1 MYKVFFNDR
10 TVYFGDNFSKAFV
23 RNKGLFYKYNNLQ
36 ELNELIE
43 LFGAVDLIN
52 SLYIFH
58 DDMLMVIEEFKACF
72 HVIEAGGGLVFNT
85 QCEFLAIK
93 RNGIWDLPK
102 GKLEK
107 GEDFQGA
114 AMREV
119 EEETGLKGLILK
131 EPLMSTYHT
140 YRLKKKKILKKTRW
154 FEMEYGGTDSPVLEE
169 REGITDYKWVL
180 PGNTDFIRQNTFA
193 SILDVLYMRKLL

>member
-10 TVYFGDNFSKAFV
+10 TVYFGDNFFKAFE

-43 LFGAVDLIN
+43 LFSALNQIN

-58 DDMLMVIEEFKACF
+58 EDMLMVIEEFKACF
-72 HVIEAGGGLVFNT
+72 HVIEAGGGLVFNARH
-85 QCEFLAIK
+85 EFLAIK
-93 RNGIWDLPK
+93 RKGVWDLPK

-114 AMREV
+114 ALREV
-119 EEETGLKGLILK
+119 KEETGLSDLKLK

-140 YRLKKKKILKKTRW
+140 YRLKDKKVLKKTRW
-154 FEMEYGGTDSPVLEE
+154 FEMEYGGTDLPVLQSK
-169 REGITDYKWVL
+169 EGITDFRWVS
-180 PGNTDFIRQNTFA
+180 PGKTDFIRQNTYA

>member
-10 TVYFGDNFSKAFV
+10 TVYFGDNFPRAFE
-23 RNKGLFYKYNNLQ
+23 RNKGLFYKYDNLQ

-43 LFGAVDLIN
+43 LFSAVDLIN

-58 DDMLMVIEEFKACF
+58 EDMLMVIEEFKACF
-72 HVIEAGGGLVFNT
+72 HVIEAGGGVVFNSRG
-85 QCEFLAIK
+85 EFLAIK
-93 RNGIWDLPK
+93 RNGVWDLPK

-107 GEDFQGA
+107 GEGFPEA
-114 AMREV
+114 ALREV
-119 EEETGLKGLILK
+119 EEETGLKGLSLK

-140 YRLKKKKILKKTRW
+140 YRLKGRKVLKKTRW
-154 FEMEYGGTDSPVLEE
+154 FEMDYKGSDLPVLES
-169 REGITDYKWVL
+169 REGITDYRWTV
-180 PGNTDFIRQNTFA
+180 PGQTDFMRQNTFA

>member
-10 TVYFGDNFSKAFV
+10 TVYFGDNFPRAFE
-23 RNKGLFYKYNNLQ
+23 RNKGLFYKYDNLQ

-43 LFGAVDLIN
+43 LFSAVDLIN

-58 DDMLMVIEEFKACF
+58 EDMLMVIEEFKACF
-72 HVIEAGGGLVFNT
+72 KVLEAGGGLVFNK
-85 QCEFLAIK
+85 EGKFLAIL
-93 RNGIWDLPK
+93 RNGVWDLPK

-107 GEDFQGA
+107 GEGFPEA
-114 AMREV
+114 ALREV
-119 EEETGLKGLILK
+119 EEETGLKGLVLK

-140 YRLKKKKILKKTRW
+140 YRLKGKKVLKKTRW
-154 FEMEYGGTDSPVLEE
+154 FQMEYGGSDPPVLEAG
-169 REGITDYKWVL
+169 EGISDYRWVE
-180 PGNTDFIRQNTFA
+180 PGQSDFIRQNTYA

>member
-10 TVYFGDNFSKAFV
+10 TVYFGDNFSRAFE

-43 LFGAVDLIN
+43 VFSAVEQIN

-58 DDMLMVIEEFKACF
+58 EDMLMVIEEFKACF
-72 HVIEAGGGLVFNT
+72 HFIKAGGGVVFNEKS
-85 QCEFLAIK
+85 EFLAIK
-93 RNGIWDLPK
+93 RNGVWDLPK

-107 GEDFQGA
+107 GENFPEA

-119 EEETGLKGLILK
+119 EEETGLKGLKLK

-140 YRLKKKKILKKTRW
+140 YALKGKKVLKKTRW
-154 FEMEYGGTDSPVLEE
+154 FEMEYEGKDAPVLESK
-169 REGITDYKWVL
+169 EGITDYRWVL
-180 PGNTDFIRQNTFA
+180 PGQTDFIRQNTFA

>member
-10 TVYFGDNFSKAFV
+10 TVYFGDNFSRAFEK
-23 RNKGLFYKYNNLQ
+23 NKGLFYKYNNIH

-43 LFGAVDLIN
+43 AFSALDQIN

-58 DDMLMVIEEFKACF
+58 EDMLMVIEEFKACF
-72 HVIEAGGGLVFNT
+72 HVIEAGGGVVFNERH
-85 QCEFLAIK
+85 EFLSIQ

-107 GEDFQGA
+107 GEDFAEA
-114 AMREV
+114 ALREV
-119 EEETGLKGLILK
+119 EEETGLKNVHLK
-131 EPLMSTYHT
+131 EPLISTYHT
-140 YRLKKKKILKKTRW
+140 YRLKGKKVLKKTRW
-154 FEMEYGGTDSPVLEE
+154 FEMEYAGTDPPVLQAK
-169 REGITDYKWVL
+169 EGITDYRWVRS
-180 PGNTDFIRQNTFA
+180 GKTDFIRQNTFA

>member
-10 TVYFGDNFSKAFV
+10 TVYFGDNFPKAFE

-43 LFGAVDLIN
+43 LFSAVDLIN

-72 HVIEAGGGLVFNT
+72 RVIEAGGGVVFNSRG
-85 QCEFLAIK
+85 EFLAIK
-93 RNGIWDLPK
+93 RNGVWDLPK

-107 GEDFQGA
+107 GEDFSGA
-114 AMREV
+114 ALREV
-119 EEETGLKGLILK
+119 EEETGLKGLRIK
-131 EPLMSTYHT
+131 EPLMSTYHS
-140 YRLKKKKILKKTRW
+140 YRLKGKKVLKKTRW
-154 FEMEYGGTDSPVLEE
+154 FEMEYRGTDLPVLQSV
-169 REGITDYKWVL
+169 EGITDYKWAL
-180 PGNTDFIRQNTFA
+180 AGQTNFIRQNTYG
-193 SILDVLYMRKLL
+193 SILDVLYMRNLL